1 MSNSDYSKSDLVKA
15 LKKIGLK
22 EGNLVFIHSSMFH
35 LGRLE
40 NGNSS
45 ENISR
50 IVFDSF
56 FEVLGPTGTLLV
68 PTYTYSFCKGESF
81 DVKNTPSSI
90 GAFTEFF
97 RNQNGAIRSAD
108 PIFSVSGIG
117 PKSKTILNN
126 LPKSCFGEDSVYD
139 RITKLNG
146 KLCLIGLGLSG
157 ATYRHYVD
165 QKMNIPARFSKYFS
179 GKILEDGNERTET
192 WEYFVRYLSENCY
205 PDPEVMEKN
214 LKKANANNVWKKAKV
229 GRGEILSINCID
241 FLKLMERELKKD
253 PWFSVRGPPINTE

>member
-1 MSNSDYSKSDLVKA
+1 MTNSDYSKSDLVSA
-15 LKKIGLK
+15 LEEIGLK
-22 EGNLVFIHSSMFH
+22 DGDLAFIHNSMFH

-40 NGNSS
+40 NCNSS
-45 ENISR
+45 KEVSR

-68 PTYTYSFCKGESF
+68 PTYTYSFCNGKSF

-90 GAFTEFF
+90 GTFTEFF
-97 RNQNGAIRSAD
+97 RNQKGTIRSAD

-117 PKSKTILNN
+117 PKSKTILSD

-146 KLCLIGLGLSG
+146 KLCVIGLGLSW
-157 ATYRHYVD
+157 ATYRHYAE
-165 QKMNIPARFSKYFS
+165 QKMNIPARFLKYFS

-192 WEYFVRYLSENCY
+192 WEYFVRHLSENCY
-205 PDPEVMEKN
+205 PDVEVIENN
-214 LKKANANNVWKKAKV
+214 LKKANVSNLCKKAKV
-229 GRGEILSINCID
+229 GRGEILSINCAD
-241 FLKLMERELKKD
+241 YLELMENELKKD
-253 PWFSVRGPPINTE
+253 PWFSVKGPPIKIE

>member
-1 MSNSDYSKSDLVKA
+1 MTNSDYSKSDLVSA
-15 LKKIGLK
+15 LEEIGLK
-22 EGNLVFIHSSMFH
+22 DGDLAFIHNSMFH

-40 NGNSS
+40 NYNSS
-45 ENISR
+45 KEVSR

-68 PTYTYSFCKGESF
+68 PTYTYSLCNGKSF

-90 GAFTEFF
+90 GTFTEFF
-97 RNQNGAIRSAD
+97 RNQKGAVRSAD

-117 PKSKTILNN
+117 PKSKTILSD

-146 KLCLIGLGLSG
+146 KLCVIGLGLSY
-157 ATYRHYVD
+157 ATYRHYAE
-165 QKMNIPARFSKYFS
+165 QKMNIPARFLKYFS

-192 WEYFVRYLSENCY
+192 WEYFVRHLSENCY
-205 PDPEVMEKN
+205 PDVEVIEKN
-214 LKKANANNVWKKAKV
+214 LKKANVSNVCKKAKV
-229 GRGEILSINCID
+229 GRGEILSINCTD
-241 FLKLMERELKKD
+241 YLELMKRELKKD
-253 PWFSVRGPPINTE
+253 PWFSVRGPPVNIE

>member
-1 MSNSDYSKSDLVKA
+1 MTNSDYSKSDLVSA
-15 LKKIGLK
+15 LKEIGLK
-22 EGNLVFIHSSMFH
+22 DGDLAFIHNSMFH

-40 NGNSS
+40 NCDSS
-45 ENISR
+45 KEVSR

-68 PTYTYSFCKGESF
+68 PTYTYSLCNGKSF

-90 GAFTEFF
+90 GTFTEFF
-97 RNQNGAIRSAD
+97 RNQKGAVRSAD

-146 KLCLIGLGLSG
+146 KLCVIGLGLSW
-157 ATYRHYVD
+157 ATYRHYAE
-165 QKMNIPARFSKYFS
+165 QKMNIPARFLKYFS
-179 GKILEDGNERTET
+179 GNFTDSST
-192 WEYFVRYLSENCY
+192 
-205 PDPEVMEKN
+205 
-214 LKKANANNVWKKAKV
+214 
-229 GRGEILSINCID
+229 
-241 FLKLMERELKKD
+241 
-253 PWFSVRGPPINTE
+253 

>member
-56 FEVLGPTGTLLV
+56 FEVLGTNGTLLV
-68 PTYTYSFCKGESF
+68 PTYTYSFCNNESF

-90 GAFTEFF
+90 GTFTEFF
-97 RNQNGAIRSAD
+97 RNQKDAIRSTD

-117 PKSKTILNN
+117 PKSKTILSN

-146 KLCLIGLGLSG
+146 KLCVIGLGLSW
-157 ATYRHYVD
+157 ATYRHYVE
-165 QKMNIPARFSKYFS
+165 QKMNIPARFLKYFS

-192 WEYFVRYLSENCY
+192 WEYFVRHLNENCS
-205 PDPEVMEKN
+205 PDPEVIEKN
-214 LKKANANNVWKKAKV
+214 LKKANVSSLCKRAKV
-229 GRGEILSINCID
+229 GRGEILSINCAD
-241 FLKLMERELKKD
+241 YSELMERELKKD
-253 PWFSVRGPPINTE
+253 PWFSVRGPPI

>member
-1 MSNSDYSKSDLVKA
+1 MTNSDYSKSDLVSA
-15 LKKIGLK
+15 LKEIGLK
-22 EGNLVFIHSSMFH
+22 DGDLAFIHNSMFH

-40 NGNSS
+40 NCDSS
-45 ENISR
+45 KEVSR

-68 PTYTYSFCKGESF
+68 PTYTYSLCNGKSF

-90 GAFTEFF
+90 GTFTEFF
-97 RNQNGAIRSAD
+97 RNQKGAVRSAD

-117 PKSKTILNN
+117 PKSKTILSN

-146 KLCLIGLGLSG
+146 KLCVIGLGLSW
-157 ATYRHYVD
+157 ATYRHYAE
-165 QKMNIPARFSKYFS
+165 QKMNIPARFLKYFS

-192 WEYFVRYLSENCY
+192 WEYFVRHLSENCY
-205 PDPEVMEKN
+205 PDVEVIEKN
-214 LKKANANNVWKKAKV
+214 LKKANVSNLCKKAKIKKEELTRV
-229 GRGEILSINCID
+229 WID
-241 FLKLMERELKKD
+241 L
-253 PWFSVRGPPINTE
+253 